1 MNWDI
6 SWGPNMINLVIAT
19 SKVSWAEMPTN
30 GLLVAEEIFERITL
44 LSSID
49 GVCLLLLLHVGVL
62 VTEINVDIIHAN
74 LVL

>member
-1 MNWDI
+1 
-6 SWGPNMINLVIAT
+6 
-19 SKVSWAEMPTN
+19 MPTN
-30 GLLVAEEIFERITL
+30 GLLVAEETFELITL

-62 VTEINVDIIHAN
+62 VTEINVDIMHAN